1 MAQIKFGDPE
11 DGSEEE
17 LTGISLGVNAGV
29 ETFLVVLPS
38 GHVVARNKA
47 PESKSTSSED
57 AADTPTA
64 KPIA

>member
-1 MAQIKFGDPE
+1 MPQITFGNKE
-11 DGSEEE
+11 EGSEEE
-17 LTGISLGVNAGV
+17 LTGISLGTNGGV

-47 PESKSTSSED
+47 PEAKAAATD
-57 AADTPTA
+57 AAPEAA